1 MYLDHAATTPVRPEV
16 LAAMLPYFSQEW
28 GNPSSLYGPG
38 RRAAQAVAHAR
49 DTVADIFGCAREEVV
64 FTGSG
69 SEGANLAIKGV
80 ALAAAASGKRHLIT
94 SRVEHHAVLDTG
106 RWLARHAGFDLTEID
121 VDEYGEI
128 DLGRLERSITE
139 QTALVSVMYAN
150 NEVGT
155 LQPLEDVVRIA
166 HARGV
171 PVHTDAVQAA
181 GHLSLDVETLGVDLM
196 SIAAHKFYG
205 PKGVGAL
212 YVRRGTRLLPQTQ
225 GGGQERGRRSGTE
238 NVAGVVGLA
247 EALAIA
253 QDERLS
259 SGPGLRALAGRMLA
273 ELPERVDRCRVTGHP
288 TRRLPGH
295 ASFVFEGIEIASVLL
310 GLDRCDMWASSGSAC
325 TSASSE
331 PSHVLVAMGV
341 PREWVFGA
349 LRLTFGLEQ
358 QSRVAGSVVE
368 ALLEAIPPLVD
379 SARPRVMAEIG
390 SPAACATPPDFMRTG
405 LGFSERSQRS
415 EAGDFGGLSE

>member
-1 MYLDHAATTPVRPEV
+1 MYVDHAATTPVRPEV
-16 LAAMLPYFSQEW
+16 LAAMLPYFSENW

-38 RRAAQAVAHAR
+38 RLAAQAIQRAR
-49 DTVADIFGCAREEVV
+49 TTVADIFGCAREEVI

-80 ALAAAASGKRHLIT
+80 ALAAASAGKRHLIT
-94 SRVEHHAVLDTG
+94 TRIEHHGVLDTC
-106 RWLARHAGFDLTEID
+106 RWLAKYQGFELTEIE
-121 VDEYGEI
+121 VDEFGQV
-128 DLGRLERSITE
+128 DLDHLERSITDR
-139 QTALVSVMYAN
+139 TSLVSVMYAN

-155 LQPLEDVVRIA
+155 LQPLGDVVRIA

-181 GHLSLDVETLGVDLM
+181 GHLSLDVEMLGVDLL

-238 NVAGVVGLA
+238 NVAGIVGLA
-247 EALAIA
+247 EALALA
-253 QDERLS
+253 QDERASVARRLE
-259 SGPGLRALAGRMLA
+259 PMARRMLD
-273 ELPERVDRCRVTGHP
+273 ELPHRVPGCRVSGHL
-288 TRRLPGH
+288 TKRLPGH
-295 ASFVFEGIEIASVLL
+295 TSFIFEGIEIAPVLL
-310 GLDRCDMWASSGSAC
+310 GLDGRDIWASSGSAC

-341 PREWVFGA
+341 AREWLFGA
-349 LRLTFGLEQ
+349 LRLTFGLDNTPAD
-358 QSRVAGSVVE
+358 VDV
-368 ALLEAIPPLVD
+368 LLDAIPPLVVG
-379 SARPRVMAEIG
+379 ARRTVL
-390 SPAACATPPDFMRTG
+390 AAV
-405 LGFSERSQRS
+405 
-415 EAGDFGGLSE
+415 

>member
-1 MYLDHAATTPVRPEV
+1 MYVDHAATTPVRAEV
-16 LAAMLPYFSQEW
+16 LAAMLPYFSEEW

-38 RRAAQAVAHAR
+38 RRAAQALFRAR
-49 DTVADIFGCAREEVV
+49 ETLSEIFGCTREEIV

-94 SRVEHHAVLDTG
+94 TRVEHHAVLDTC
-106 RWLARHAGFDLTEID
+106 RWLAANAGFHLTEIE
-121 VDEYGEI
+121 VDEFGAL
-128 DLGRLERSITE
+128 DLEHLERAITD

-155 LQPLEDVVRIA
+155 LQPIEDVVRIA

-181 GHLSLDVETLGVDLM
+181 GHLPLDVDALGVDLM

-212 YVRRGTRLLPQTQ
+212 YVRRGTRLVPQTQ

-238 NVAGVVGLA
+238 NVAGVVGMA
-247 EALAIA
+247 AALALA
-253 QDERLS
+253 QGERAIR
-259 SGPGLRALAGRMLA
+259 GPKLQAMSRRVLADLPDRLAG
-273 ELPERVDRCRVTGHP
+273 CRVTGHP
-288 TRRLPGH
+288 TNRLPGH
-295 ASFVFEGIEIASVLL
+295 ASFAFDGVEIAPVLL
-310 GLDRCDMWASSGSAC
+310 GLDRRDIWASSGSAC
-325 TSASSE
+325 TSRSSE

-341 PREWVFGA
+341 PRESVFGA
-349 LRLTFGLEQ
+349 LRLTFGLDN
-358 QSRVAGSVVE
+358 SPTDVD
-368 ALLEAIPPLVD
+368 ALLEAIPELVV
-379 SARPRVMAEIG
+379 SARPNALTSSG
-390 SPAACATPPDFMRTG
+390 AA
-405 LGFSERSQRS
+405 RSCS
-415 EAGDFGGLSE
+415 V